1 MGYMEV
7 LRFFMGYQYFFLDV
21 VSGNQTWLGN
31 PRNPLSMK
39 VHSWENHEKVMV
51 FSIARSDYW
60 RLIAS

>member
-1 MGYMEV
+1 
-7 LRFFMGYQYFFLDV
+7 MGYQYFFLDV